1 MLLSKN
7 AHYTT
12 LHLRGLK
19 LWNYPSSF
27 NSSSLST
34 SNVTF
39 QIVAI
44 KNNVMCGICCGI
56 RQVGLQKINRN
67 LGQEREVVNRNS
79 PAEISAMRAESQT
92 LQCACANIHW
102 LKGLLVLRRTF
113 VFCSPFSIFLLCSF
127 PGFHLSLFFVLSQF
141 FLYISIFLTEV
152 IALKSLTVFS
162 VEPWDWVTTDFE
174 HSVCCTI
181 NSL

>member
-7 AHYTT
+7 AHSTT

-39 QIVAI
+39 QIVVI
-44 KNNVMCGICCGI
+44 KNKVMCGICCGI
-56 RQVGLQKINRN
+56 RQVGLQKMNRN

-79 PAEISAMRAESQT
+79 PAKISAMRAESQT

-102 LKGLLVLRRTF
+102 LKGLLVLNQTDVRFLSTLFHFLALFFSWLSFIFIFR
-113 VFCSPFSIFLLCSF
+113 PFSVF
-127 PGFHLSLFFVLSQF
+127 PLYFHLP
-141 FLYISIFLTEV
+141 Y
-152 IALKSLTVFS
+152 
-162 VEPWDWVTTDFE
+162 
-174 HSVCCTI
+174 
-181 NSL
+181 